1 MTNST
6 IPSPPSSP
14 NHKPTSFKRKR
25 LSIVLPPILDV
36 STKRSKSTSAP
47 STAMAP
53 ARLDI
58 QLLKDYLL
66 QGGSL
71 TSEKQGRCL
80 LCCACQCHSLDALQ
94 LLVSSGL
101 PCQHLCQDDV
111 SAVHVASAVGFI
123 DGLSYLLSHRN
134 ESTTTQK
141 ISATTATVNI
151 NGVTKRDN
159 HTPLYRAIQANQ
171 PLAVAFLLEKGA
183 RVDIPDRMGR
193 FPLHIAIMNRH
204 LDCVSYLM
212 DYERLSKN
220 NPSHS
225 NITGQPKSA
234 LSPRLTHDHQSAIQ
248 DAVMAGY
255 APILDRL
262 LQHHITSSPRSKQEQ
277 SDLLDLAVHWNRVE
291 CLKLLIHYGYD
302 VNHSREKGDDTS
314 SLLYK
319 AVQQRKMDMV
329 QVLRKAGAISCQNGN
344 NPCLLYAANHG
355 FLEMVPHLLTSCT
368 SNDCIHQ
375 AVTLVAP
382 LEIRQQLLS
391 IIIHTLKTI
400 SSSSTSSTSN
410 FNTTPLTPISP

>member
-1 MTNST
+1 MTNTT
-6 IPSPPSSP
+6 IPSPPTSP
-14 NHKPTSFKRKR
+14 SRKPAAFKRKR
-25 LSIVLPPILDV
+25 LSITLPPILDV
-36 STKRSKSTSAP
+36 CTKRTKTTSTASTMIAP
-47 STAMAP
+47 SS
-53 ARLDI
+53 LDT

-80 LCCACQCHSLDALQ
+80 LCCACQCHSMDALQ

-111 SAVHVASAVGFI
+111 SAVHVAAAVGFLQ
-123 DGLSYLLSHRN
+123 GLTYLLSCQHN
-134 ESTTTQK
+134 ETIHKKYATST
-141 ISATTATVNI
+141 TVNI
-151 NGVTKRDN
+151 NGVTKQDN
-159 HTPLYRAIQANQ
+159 HTPLYRAVQANQ
-171 PLAVAFLLEKGA
+171 PVAVAYLLEKGA

-225 NITGQPKSA
+225 NITGQPKSS
-234 LSPRLTHDHQSAIQ
+234 LSPLLTYDHQSAID

-262 LQHHITSSPRSKQEQ
+262 LQQSHSTSSPLSKQEQ
-277 SDLLDLAVHWNRVE
+277 SELLDLAVQWNRVE
-291 CLKLLIHYGYD
+291 CLKLLLHHGYD
-302 VNHSREKGDDTS
+302 VNYTKEKRNNTS

-329 QVLRKAGAISCQNGN
+329 KVLCKAGAISCQNGH

-355 FLEMVPHLLTSCT
+355 FLEMIPYLLTTCT

-375 AVTLVAP
+375 AVTLAAP
-382 LEIRQQLLS
+382 LENRQQLLS
-391 IIIHTLKTI
+391 IIIHTLKNI
-400 SSSSTSSTSN
+400 SSTSS
-410 FNTTPLTPISP
+410 FNTAPLTPISP